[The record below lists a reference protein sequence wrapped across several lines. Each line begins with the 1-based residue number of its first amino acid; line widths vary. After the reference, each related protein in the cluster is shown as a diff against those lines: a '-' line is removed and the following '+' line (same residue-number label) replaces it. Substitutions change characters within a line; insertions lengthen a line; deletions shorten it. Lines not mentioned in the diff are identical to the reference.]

1 MSKKNT
7 IIAIAI
13 CFAGLLSS
21 CTKTGSTG
29 PAGATGAAGPTGPT
43 GATGPAYTA
52 AISGHVSLYDQYG
65 SKILTGLS
73 NVAISLN
80 DSAAIAPDATGFYIF
95 PGLVTGQYYIN
106 TSAIGYG
113 ATKADNFQLLSDT
126 LNKDIKLSVIPT
138 FSPVGFTEYATLG
151 SVTGDSLV
159 INFTPDTRA
168 RECIVFL
175 NSTSM
180 VNSQPANYLLYYAKA
195 INPGQSRIQIT
206 VPAQD
211 LYDAGFASGQT
222 VYYAAYGHVVSDVS
236 VYEDLTTGRNVFNA
250 VSASSLAVG
259 GITP

>member
-1 MSKKNT
+1 MSKNNT

-13 CFAGLLSS
+13 CVGLLSS

-29 PAGATGAAGPTGPT
+29 PAGATGPTGPT
-43 GATGPAYTA
+43 GATGPAYTG

-80 DSAAIAPDATGFYIF
+80 DSAAISPNAAGFYIF

-106 TSAIGYG
+106 ASATGYG
-113 ATKADNFQLLSDT
+113 ATKANNFQLLSDT
-126 LNKDIKLSVIPT
+126 LNKDIKLSIIPT
-138 FSPVGFTEYATLG
+138 FSPTGFTEYATIG
-151 SVTGDSLV
+151 AVTGDSLV
-159 INFTPDTRA
+159 LNFTADTRA
-168 RECIVFL
+168 RECIVFM
-175 NSTSM
+175 NSTST

-195 INPGQSRIQIT
+195 INANQTRVQIT

-222 VYYAAYGHVVSDVS
+222 VYYVAYGYVVGDAS
-236 VYEDLTTGRNVFNA
+236 VYEDLNTGRNVFNA
-250 VSASSLAVG
+250 VSASSLTVSG
-259 GITP
+259 VTP